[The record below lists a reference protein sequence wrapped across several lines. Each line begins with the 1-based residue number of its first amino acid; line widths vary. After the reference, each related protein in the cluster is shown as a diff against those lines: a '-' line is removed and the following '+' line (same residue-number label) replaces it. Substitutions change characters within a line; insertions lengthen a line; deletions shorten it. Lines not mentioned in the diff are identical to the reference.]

1 VEDNAYIGSVLA
13 GLGYLAVGAR
23 LVRLSIRTRSASEWV
38 LGLAFLIWSLSYALW
53 VTSVASQG
61 QPALESQ
68 LLIASRLATTLG
80 GVGIAFFPLLAFRR
94 GSTWAKWLSASIAI
108 CLIVGRVGSSWV
120 GDPEGLEPLTNVWWW
135 FDWFGEIAPAIW
147 IGVEGLHHYGT
158 TRPRVQLGLCE
169 PIVGQRYLLW
179 GIAGVFWTLLD
190 FVVVGQFVEFWVT
203 RTWSATM
210 DYLIGFC
217 EIAALAMIWL
227 AYFAPATYRRWV
239 ARSASVANPEE
250 SRIPADLR

>member
-1 VEDNAYIGSVLA
+1 MEASVYIGSTAA
-13 GLGYLAVGAR
+13 GLVYLVLGAR
-23 LVRLSIRTRSASEWV
+23 LARLGNRTRSASEWV

-94 GSTWAKWLSASIAI
+94 GSTWANWLSASITI

-135 FDWFGEIAPAIW
+135 FEWIGEIAPAIW
-147 IGVEGLHHYGT
+147 IGAEGLHHYGT
-158 TRPRVQLGLCE
+158 TRPRIRLGLCE
-169 PIVGQRYLLW
+169 PIVGHRYLLW
-179 GIAGVFWTLLD
+179 GIAGVFWTLLG
-190 FVVVGQFVEFWVT
+190 FVIVGQYVEFWVT
-203 RTWSATM
+203 QSWSAVL
-210 DYLIGFC
+210 DNLVGFC

-227 AYFAPATYRRWV
+227 AFFAPASYQRRINS
-239 ARSASVANPEE
+239 SAVLA
-250 SRIPADLR
+250 